1 MTDFVLTL
9 HCSDRVGVVS
19 EVASLLSQAQAF
31 ITDISQYSDPESR
44 MFFSRTVFDDR
55 EMSGS
60 FDEFSQAMSQLAA
73 SMGMTYVLR
82 PADRHQNVLIAV
94 SQYDHCLNALLTKW
108 HSGALPI
115 NVIGIV
121 SNHKT
126 CEPMANFYS
135 LPFYFLP
142 VTPATKL
149 DQEQAIKDLMGE
161 QHVDLLVLARYMQ
174 ILSESFC
181 LDNTGKIINIHH
193 SFLPGFK
200 GARPYHQ
207 AHARGVKVIGAT
219 AHYVTPDLDEGPII
233 VQEVRPIDHR
243 VSVPQMVHIGHDLEA
258 TALATAVK
266 LHSEERVI
274 LNGVRTVTL

>member
-9 HCSDRVGVVS
+9 HCPDQVGVVS
-19 EVASLLSQAQAF
+19 AVASQLSQARAF

-55 EMSGS
+55 EMTVG
-60 FDEFSQAMSQLAA
+60 FDAFRSAMADLAA
-73 SMGMTYVLR
+73 DMGMSYTLR
-82 PADRHQNVLIAV
+82 PVQQHQKVLIAV

-115 NVIGIV
+115 DVVGII

-126 CEPMANFYS
+126 CEAMARFYG
-135 LPFYFLP
+135 LPFHFLP
-142 VTPATKL
+142 VTTETKPQ
-149 DQEQAIKDLMGE
+149 QEQEVARLMDRYE
-161 QHVDLLVLARYMQ
+161 VDLLVLARYMQ
-174 ILSESFC
+174 ILSGTFC
-181 LDNTGKIINIHH
+181 DQYPGKIMNIHH

-219 AHYVTPDLDEGPII
+219 AHYATSDLDEGPII
-233 VQEVRPIDHR
+233 VQEVRSIDHR
-243 VSVPQMVHIGHDLEA
+243 VTVPQMVHIGHDLEA

-266 LHSEERVI
+266 LHVEERVI

>member
-1 MTDFVLTL
+1 MSDFVLTL
-9 HCSDRVGVVS
+9 HCPDRVGVVS
-19 EVASLLSQAQAF
+19 EVASLLSSARAF

-55 EMSGS
+55 EMIGS
-60 FDEFSQAMSQLAA
+60 FTDFTDAMARLAE
-73 SMGMTYVLR
+73 SMDMTYILR
-82 PADRHQNVLIAV
+82 PADQNQRVLIAV

-115 NVIGIV
+115 NIVGIV
-121 SNHKT
+121 SNHRT
-126 CEPMANFYS
+126 CESMATFYE
-135 LPFYFLP
+135 LPFHYLP
-142 VTPATKL
+142 VTPETKP
-149 DQEQAIKDLMGE
+149 DQEQAIKALMDE
-161 QHVDLLVLARYMQ
+161 HKVNLLVLARYMQ
-174 ILSESFC
+174 ILSESLC
-181 LDNTGKIINIHH
+181 CDYPGQIINIHH

-207 AHARGVKVIGAT
+207 AHARGVKIIGAT

-243 VSVPQMVHIGHDLEA
+243 VSVSQMVHIGHDLEA

-266 LHSEERVI
+266 LHGEERVI